1 MCGRC
6 VLSRSVSVSVAKLAT
21 QLAAGVDAYIVPS
34 EDPHQSEY
42 AAACFERRQYISR
55 FTVREHGPF
64 LRVLPVTDHTPRLP
78 RTQGSA
84 GTAVVTSSEA
94 LLWTD
99 GRYFLQAETE
109 LGSEWRLMRAGVPG
123 TPEVAVYLKTTLPSG
138 ARVGIDPQVRMLRR
152 DGWWH
157 AQLLFSNMSPR
168 PDTHAP
174 TSAALRQRG
183 PHAAQHPER
192 RRQGACAAG

>member
-1 MCGRC
+1 MHLQGFA
-6 VLSRSVSVSVAKLAT
+6 SRMQTS
-21 QLAAGVDAYIVPS
+21 QAAPK
-34 EDPHQSEY
+34 

-55 FTVREHGPF
+55 FTVRGQSPF
-64 LRVLPVTDHTPRLP
+64 LRVSPFTNHTPRLP
-78 RTQGSA
+78 GTQGSA

-123 TPEVAVYLKTTLPSG
+123 TPEVAAYLKTTLPLG
-138 ARVGIDPQVRMLRR
+138 ARVGIDPQVRMPRR

-157 AQLLFSNMSPR
+157 ALLLFTP
-168 PDTHAP
+168 PAEALHARIHISCTP
-174 TSAALRQRG
+174 PAWLARCTA
-183 PHAAQHPER
+183 P
-192 RRQGACAAG
+192 